1 MLKFVVLWN
10 IAKPQE
16 VISPN
21 ALEIL
26 KNTAF
31 PLTPPKKNYMPL
43 ALAKASEFFM
53 IPTNMTKSVHKIP
66 SC

>member
-1 MLKFVVLWN
+1 MNMPYFVVLWN

-31 PLTPPKKNYMPL
+31 PLTPTEKRTP
-43 ALAKASEFFM
+43 
-53 IPTNMTKSVHKIP
+53 
-66 SC
+66 

>member
-1 MLKFVVLWN
+1 MPYFVVLWN

-21 ALEIL
+21 ALEIQ

-31 PLTPPKKNYMPL
+31 LLTLPEKEPH
-43 ALAKASEFFM
+43 ALTFSKGL
-53 IPTNMTKSVHKIP
+53 
-66 SC
+66 